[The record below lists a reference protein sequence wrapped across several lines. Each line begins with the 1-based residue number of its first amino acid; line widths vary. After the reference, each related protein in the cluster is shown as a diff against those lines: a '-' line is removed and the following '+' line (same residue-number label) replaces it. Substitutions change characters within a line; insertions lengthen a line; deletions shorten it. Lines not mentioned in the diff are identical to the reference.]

1 MTRYRFRGIF
11 LLFLMGH
18 ATACMSG
25 SSWQSPGT
33 SVSPSGGVITDVS
46 VVDYLAENQPDQVRI
61 TTQDSTLVT
70 IRKPSV
76 EGDMIVSS
84 IGEGRSVPIADI
96 VLLEVYGNPSPMLG
110 ILAGAGLVVLLIV
123 GLKGATDPCGPL
135 SYGGWAC

>member
-33 SVSPSGGVITDVS
+33 SVSPSGEVITDVS
-46 VVDYLAENQPDQVRI
+46 VVDYMAENQPDQVRI
-61 TTQDSTLVT
+61 TTQDSTLVS
-70 IRKPSV
+70 IQKPSV

-96 VLLEVYGNPSPMLG
+96 VLLEVYGNTNIGWVMLG
-110 ILAGAGLVVLLIV
+110 GMTVGLLIV

-135 SYGGWAC
+135 SYGKWAC

>member
-61 TTQDSTLVT
+61 TTQDSTLVS
-70 IRKPSV
+70 IQKPSV

-110 ILAGAGLVVLLIV
+110 ILAGAGAVWLMIQI
-123 GLKGATDPCGPL
+123 P
-135 SYGGWAC
+135 